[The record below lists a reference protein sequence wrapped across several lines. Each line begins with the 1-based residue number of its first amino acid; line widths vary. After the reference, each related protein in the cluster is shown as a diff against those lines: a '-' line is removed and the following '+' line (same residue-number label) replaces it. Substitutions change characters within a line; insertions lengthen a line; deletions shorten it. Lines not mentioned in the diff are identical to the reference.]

1 MSTFVTK
8 RAQARNIPISDAREP
23 LVLEVKKSDI
33 TKALQKNSRC
43 CAYARACKRSQS
55 ASGLKE
61 AFFFR
66 STAYLEYGDKMVKYA
81 LPPSVQKEIVSF
93 DRAKVMAPGVYKISP
108 PSKSQR
114 IEEVKKRGRAV
125 HRAQKAAGYKRPEK
139 PKKSRGLVHRTAL
152 IRTFQNP
159 DA

>member
-8 RAQARNIPISDAREP
+8 RAESKNIPIRDADAP
-23 LVLEVKKSDI
+23 LILEVTKSDI
-33 TKALQKNSRC
+33 TRATQKNSRC
-43 CAYARACKRSQS
+43 CAYARACKRSQLG
-55 ASGLKE
+55 AGLKE

-66 STAYLEYGDKMVKYA
+66 STAYLEYGDRMVKYA

-114 IEEVKKRGRAV
+114 IEEVKKRGRKI
-125 HRAQKAAGYKRPEK
+125 HRAQKARGYTP
-139 PKKSRGLVHRTAL
+139 PKTGKKRGLVHRTAL